1 MAIYFAFVL
10 IQVGAWVYINKP
22 KAGFIIKLIS
32 TASFL
37 AATVIFAIEF
47 GIETGVSFSI
57 LVIAMIIMVNI
68 LLKDKATK

>member
-37 AATVIFAIEF
+37 AATVIFARIWY
-47 GIETGVSFSI
+47 
-57 LVIAMIIMVNI
+57 
-68 LLKDKATK
+68 